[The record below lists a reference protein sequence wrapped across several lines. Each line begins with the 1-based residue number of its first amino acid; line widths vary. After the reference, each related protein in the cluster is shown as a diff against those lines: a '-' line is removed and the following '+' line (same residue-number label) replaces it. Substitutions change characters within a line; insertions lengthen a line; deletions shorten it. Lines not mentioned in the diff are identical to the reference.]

1 MELCSEIES
10 IERLLYCQI
19 IVVTPTKY
27 VLKIHFII
35 CTFFLLFLKMLDKAW
50 NVGHLVVTP

>member
-1 MELCSEIES
+1 MEMELCSEIES

-35 CTFFLLFLKMLDKAW
+35 CTFFLLFLIMLDKA
-50 NVGHLVVTP
+50 